1 MNRTLDMTT
10 PASQNIPSY
19 QNDKEIK
26 QPKRKMTPEAL
37 EKLKQAR
44 MLALQRKQELKDAKQ
59 IIKEQERKEL
69 NEKAKHFVNENK
81 ISSNLPTK
89 PQTIPSTP
97 ETPEMPETDNVPT
110 IDYKKY
116 EKGERDERLDMLLNK
131 ISKIDKLDDIDTKLK
146 KIDEVNA
153 KFDIM
158 MEEKAKA
165 RKLKEQ
171 TRKDFYNQIPVNVQK
186 QMMEDELQQKEVE
199 RFRNKWFGTNT
210 HIRGLKF

>member
-10 PASQNIPSY
+10 SASQNIPAD

-89 PQTIPSTP
+89 PQTIASTP
-97 ETPEMPETDNVPT
+97 ETPETDNVPT

-131 ISKIDKLDDIDTKLK
+131 IAKIDKLDDIDTKLK

-199 RFRNKWFGTNT
+199 RFRNKWFGSNT

>member
-1 MNRTLDMTT
+1 MNRTLDITT
-10 PASQNIPSY
+10 PASQNIPLD

-81 ISSNLPTK
+81 ISSNLQTK
-89 PQTIPSTP
+89 PPPMP
-97 ETPEMPETDNVPT
+97 EIRETPETDNVPNPK
-110 IDYKKY
+110 IDYNKY

-131 ISKIDKLDDIDTKLK
+131 IAKIDKLDEIDTKLK

>member
-10 PASQNIPSY
+10 PSSQNIPAD

-89 PQTIPSTP
+89 PQTIPSIP
-97 ETPEMPETDNVPT
+97 ETPETDNVPT

-116 EKGERDERLDMLLNK
+116 EKGERDERLDILLNK

-199 RFRNKWFGTNT
+199 RFRNKWFGSNT

>member
-10 PASQNIPSY
+10 PASQNIPSD

-89 PQTIPSTP
+89 PQAIPSIP
-97 ETPEMPETDNVPT
+97 EIPETDNVPT

-131 ISKIDKLDDIDTKLK
+131 IAKIDRLDDIDTKLK

>member
-1 MNRTLDMTT
+1 
-10 PASQNIPSY
+10 
-19 QNDKEIK
+19 
-26 QPKRKMTPEAL
+26 
-37 EKLKQAR
+37 
-44 MLALQRKQELKDAKQ
+44 
-59 IIKEQERKEL
+59 
-69 NEKAKHFVNENK
+69 
-81 ISSNLPTK
+81 
-89 PQTIPSTP
+89 
-97 ETPEMPETDNVPT
+97 MPETDNVPT

-199 RFRNKWFGTNT
+199 RFRNKWFGSNT